1 MAFTI
6 TTTRK
11 AASEAGINVLVYGDA
26 GAGKTSLCATCT
38 EDHEK
43 ILIISCE
50 GGLLALDDYDIP
62 ATIVETVADLHDVY
76 GGLASYEHPYEWVC
90 LDSVSEIAEVVLANE
105 KADAAD
111 PRQAYG
117 ELGDIVFDLLRK
129 FRDLPVNVLFT
140 AKQDTKVIPGG
151 KNSPDRAQHR
161 PSMPG
166 NALKNGIPYLFDEVL
181 ALRVERDEQGST
193 YRTLMTES
201 DGDWT
206 AKDRSG
212 RLDAWEEPH
221 IGNIAAKI
229 RG

>member
-1 MAFTI
+1 MAFEI

-11 AASEAGINVLVYGDA
+11 AASETGINVLVYGDA
-26 GAGKTSLCATCT
+26 GAGKTTLCATCT

-50 GGLLALDDYDIP
+50 GGLLALADYDIP
-62 ATIVETVADLHDVY
+62 TTIVESVSDLYDIIGALTHH
-76 GGLASYEHPYEWVC
+76 EHPYEWVC
-90 LDSVSEIAEVVLANE
+90 LDSISEIAEVVLAKE
-105 KADAAD
+105 KAVALD
-111 PRQAYG
+111 PRAAYG
-117 ELGDIVFDLLRK
+117 DLSDIVSDLLRQ
-129 FRDLPVNVLFT
+129 FRDLPVNVVFT

-151 KNSPDRAQHR
+151 KNAPDRALHR

-166 NALKNGIPYLFDEVL
+166 NALKSGIPYLFDEVL
-181 ALRVERDEQGST
+181 ALRVERDEHGGT
-193 YRTLMTES
+193 FRTLMTES